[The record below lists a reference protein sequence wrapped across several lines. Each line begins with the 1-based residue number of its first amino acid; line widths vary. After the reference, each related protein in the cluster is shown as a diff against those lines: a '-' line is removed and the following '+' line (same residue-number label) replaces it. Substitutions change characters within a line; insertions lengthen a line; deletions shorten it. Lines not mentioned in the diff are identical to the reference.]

1 MRKILLLAIIAVF
14 SAPGFTQN
22 SQCFLNP
29 TIWLRADKPGV
40 INNQW
45 QDVSGNGYH
54 ATVQDNLALPDTAL
68 FNFNRCF
75 NFDSSSHKLNID
87 FQAKESAKLI
97 VFAVYKPGSSQPEKG
112 IWNLALDSNI
122 QVRLTTQRL
131 KNVYMVIKYAD
142 STSTIPIINLLNQNW
157 QNKHVDS
164 ITKGLVI
171 AGTDSLDFTG
181 KFAEFML
188 YDTTLSGND
197 IYKVH
202 TYLAIKYG
210 VSIKDMNYVLSDDA
224 ILWNYED
231 NILYEKDIAA
241 IGMDS
246 VLQINQKQSAGNGG
260 ESPLKIA
267 AGSLKNTNKEN
278 TTQIAEG
285 DFLIWGNN
293 GKSLSDINTDTLLV
307 NQIDSMSKSVWLMKT
322 AGTTYQ
328 NISTQVVLNASE
340 IVGVT
345 DVKLVINRYGDT
357 EFPLSSSIVVTPDSV
372 DSTTMNYYFDDIYWD
387 TDNSGSD
394 VFGFKIIAPQLIT
407 KNNIVSNDSVEDN
420 TQNDS
425 GSTTDNATNTNTD
438 NTSGNTTNAIIDC
451 SMFPNPTARDY
462 TISLKV
468 SSIQPLSVSIQDGN
482 GKIIETF
489 ERQGSME
496 YTLQGLINET
506 GCYFVTVRT
515 GEESKTYKLLVQ

>member
-1 MRKILLLAIIAVF
+1 
-14 SAPGFTQN
+14 
-22 SQCFLNP
+22 
-29 TIWLRADKPGV
+29 
-40 INNQW
+40 
-45 QDVSGNGYH
+45 
-54 ATVQDNLALPDTAL
+54 
-68 FNFNRCF
+68 
-75 NFDSSSHKLNID
+75 
-87 FQAKESAKLI
+87 
-97 VFAVYKPGSSQPEKG
+97 
-112 IWNLALDSNI
+112 
-122 QVRLTTQRL
+122 
-131 KNVYMVIKYAD
+131 
-142 STSTIPIINLLNQNW
+142 
-157 QNKHVDS
+157 
-164 ITKGLVI
+164 
-171 AGTDSLDFTG
+171 
-181 KFAEFML
+181 
-188 YDTTLSGND
+188 
-197 IYKVH
+197 
-202 TYLAIKYG
+202 
-210 VSIKDMNYVLSDDA
+210 
-224 ILWNYED
+224 
-231 NILYEKDIAA
+231 
-241 IGMDS
+241 
-246 VLQINQKQSAGNGG
+246 
-260 ESPLKIA
+260 
-267 AGSLKNTNKEN
+267 
-278 TTQIAEG
+278 
-285 DFLIWGNN
+285 
-293 GKSLSDINTDTLLV
+293 
-307 NQIDSMSKSVWLMKT
+307 MSKSVWLMKT